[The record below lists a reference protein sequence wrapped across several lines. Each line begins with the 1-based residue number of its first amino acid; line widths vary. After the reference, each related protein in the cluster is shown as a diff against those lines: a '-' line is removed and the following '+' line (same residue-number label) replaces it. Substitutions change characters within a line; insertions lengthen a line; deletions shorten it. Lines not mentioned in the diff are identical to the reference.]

1 MSGSTSNVF
10 RFLKVPAIIFKELEQ
25 MHLTVASFPLL
36 DLIKCALH
44 KNDKKMIISYG
55 I

>member
-36 DLIKCALH
+36 DLIKCYI
-44 KNDKKMIISYG
+44 KMTRK
-55 I
+55 